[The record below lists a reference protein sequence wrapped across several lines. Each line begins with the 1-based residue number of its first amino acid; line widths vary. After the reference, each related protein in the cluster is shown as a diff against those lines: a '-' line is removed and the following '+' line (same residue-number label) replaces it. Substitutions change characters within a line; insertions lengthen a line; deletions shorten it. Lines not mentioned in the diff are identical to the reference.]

1 MVQPRIDVDLNL
13 LDGLSEPSP
22 AQRDQVSALL
32 PQGLWFST
40 PAAGRAVGERREPDT
55 EWTLTGDAY
64 QGQVATGRAG
74 VYYAPG
80 RKTVTRPL
88 VLADGFNYGPSDLP
102 DLWAHFNAPY
112 GKDEHFLDQLL
123 EAGVD
128 VILLGFDERHTHIQA
143 NAEVAI
149 ALIRRLAAQAAQ
161 GDLIVGGVSMGGM
174 ITRYALAKME
184 HDEEEHKTGTYF
196 SWDTPHNGAWIPL
209 ILQQMAHFF
218 EAFIPEVPDQPKQAE
233 LLRSPAAQQLLWAWV
248 ENSKYSGEV
257 TRSPL
262 RAEFLRD
269 LERVGNFPA
278 VPRKLGVANGDG
290 AGTGLE
296 LEPGEIAFDWKHEL
310 GIASATARVQ
320 PAYGE
325 KERIGGMHIG
335 LTVRRSTTTA
345 VPPLDG
351 APGGTLA
358 SFGLVAKALGI
369 PIDARFA
376 SSCFVPSV
384 SAVAIGTEPV
394 LDGDPARAVSLLPAG
409 HSALDEFLCNDGNTP
424 HSEVTKKLAD
434 WLLPRLTK

>member
-13 LDGLSEPSP
+13 LDGLNELSP
-22 AQRDQVSALL
+22 TQRDELAAQL
-32 PQGLWFST
+32 PQGVWFAT
-40 PAAGRAVGERREPDT
+40 PPATRAAGERRDPDT

-64 QGQVATGRAG
+64 DGQVATGRAG

-80 RKTVTRPL
+80 RRTVTRPL

-102 DLWAHFNAPY
+102 DLWAHFNTPY
-112 GKDEHFLDQLL
+112 GKDERLLDQLL

-149 ALIRRLAAQAAQ
+149 ALVRRLAAQAARE
-161 GDLIVGGVSMGGM
+161 DLIVGGVSMGGM

-184 HDEEEHKTGTYF
+184 FDGEEHKTGTYF

-262 RAEFLRD
+262 REEFLLD
-269 LERVGNFPA
+269 LARVGDYPV

-290 AGTGLE
+290 KGVGLE
-296 LEPGEIAFDWKHEL
+296 LEPGEIAFDWKHKL

-320 PAYGE
+320 PHNGT
-325 KERIGGMHIG
+325 KERIGGMHLG
-335 LTVRRSTTTA
+335 LSVRRSTTTA
-345 VPPLDG
+345 VPALDG

-369 PIDARFA
+369 AIDDRFR

-394 LDGDPARAVSLLPAG
+394 YDGDPARGVSLLPADL
-409 HSALDEFLCNDGNTP
+409 SALDGFLCNDGNSP
-424 HSEVTKKLAD
+424 HSEVTKTLAD

>member
-1 MVQPRIDVDLNL
+1 MVQPRIDVDPNL
-13 LDGLSEPSP
+13 LDGLSELSP
-22 AQRDQVSALL
+22 AQRDEVAALL
-32 PQGLWFST
+32 PRGLWFSA
-40 PAAGRAVGERREPDT
+40 PEAGRAAGERRDPDT

-64 QGQVATGRAG
+64 DGQVATGRAG

-80 RKTVTRPL
+80 RRTVTRPL

-102 DLWAHFNAPY
+102 GLWAHFNAPY
-112 GKDEHFLDQLL
+112 GKGEHFLDQLL

-128 VILLGFDERHTHIQA
+128 VVLLGFDERHTHIQA

-149 ALIRRLAAQAAQ
+149 ALIRRLAADAERE
-161 GDLIVGGVSMGGM
+161 DLIVGGVSMGGM

-184 HDEEEHKTGTYF
+184 LDEEEHKTGTYF

-218 EAFIPEVPDQPKQAE
+218 EAFVPEVPGEPKQAE

-262 RAEFLRD
+262 RAAFLQD
-269 LERVGNFPA
+269 LERVGGFPSI
-278 VPRKLGVANGDG
+278 PRKLGVANGDG
-290 AGTGLE
+290 QGTALE
-296 LEPGEIAFDWKHEL
+296 LEPGEIAFDWKQAL
-310 GIASATARVQ
+310 GAASATARVQ
-320 PAYGE
+320 PHLGE

-345 VPPLDG
+345 VPALDG

-369 PIDARFA
+369 PIDARFN

-384 SAVAIGTEPV
+384 SAVAIGGEPV
-394 LDGDPARAVSLLPAG
+394 HDGDPAPDVSLLPRTL
-409 HSALDEFLCNDGNTP
+409 SALDDFQCNDGNSP